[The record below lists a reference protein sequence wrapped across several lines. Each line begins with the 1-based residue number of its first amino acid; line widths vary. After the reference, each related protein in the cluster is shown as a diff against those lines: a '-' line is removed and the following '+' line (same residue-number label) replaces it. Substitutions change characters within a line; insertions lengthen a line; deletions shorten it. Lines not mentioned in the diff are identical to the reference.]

1 MRPNVMRPNVK
12 QFNVLD
18 KNPPEKMSS
27 NKMLSNSSAR
37 RLWMTS
43 PFFSVEDP
51 DQSFFV
57 RLSSNLFADDQNVG
71 RELRRQV
78 RQNLRL
84 RPDREGPG
92 SDQRPDFLQAADR
105 KHQGRRSQVR
115 RLPQGAQSLFKD
127 KDTSELSNK
136 IALALAKSVVLYR
149 QMILNCSILDVSTWL
164 HH

>member
-18 KNPPEKMSS
+18 KNPLEKMSS

-115 RLPQGAQSLFKD
+115 RLPQGAQSLFNRPQKPI
-127 KDTSELSNK
+127 LQGYFG
-136 IALALAKSVVLYR
+136 IAVQNRLGLGQL
-149 QMILNCSILDVSTWL
+149 C
-164 HH
+164 